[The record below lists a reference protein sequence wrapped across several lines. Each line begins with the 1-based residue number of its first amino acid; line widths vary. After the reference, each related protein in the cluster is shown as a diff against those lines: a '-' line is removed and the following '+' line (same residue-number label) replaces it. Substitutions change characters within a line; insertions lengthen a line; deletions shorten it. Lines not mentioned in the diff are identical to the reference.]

1 MFNWVQNP
9 NSSTWG
15 LQEQGQDPAAPHV
28 PQASPS
34 LMSWLLGTC
43 CVVLFISSQLLF
55 PDLPCPSFFEIHL
68 LLSDLSG
75 TVSPLLSL
83 LLGEFNLLA
92 LQLFLCLL
100 LDMLSHQAPYD
111 L

>member
-1 MFNWVQNP
+1 MLNWVQNP
-9 NSSTWG
+9 LYSTWG
-15 LQEQGQDPAAPHV
+15 LQERARTPLCPIV
-28 PQASPS
+28 PQASSS

-55 PDLPCPSFFEIHL
+55 PDLPCPSFFEMHL
-68 LLSDLSG
+68 VLSDLSR
-75 TVSPLLSL
+75 TVSPPLSL

-100 LDMLSHQAPYD
+100 LDTLSH
-111 L
+111 

>member
-1 MFNWVQNP
+1 MLNWVHNP

-15 LQEQGQDPAAPHV
+15 LQEPGQDPTV
-28 PQASPS
+28 PQCTPGLLSSAV
-34 LMSWLLGTC
+34 LTSWDTLC
-43 CVVLFISSQLLF
+43 CFIHLF
-55 PDLPCPSFFEIHL
+55 PTAFPRLVLSLSFFEMHL
-68 LLSDLSG
+68 VLSDLSR

-100 LDMLSHQAPYD
+100 LDTLSH
-111 L
+111 